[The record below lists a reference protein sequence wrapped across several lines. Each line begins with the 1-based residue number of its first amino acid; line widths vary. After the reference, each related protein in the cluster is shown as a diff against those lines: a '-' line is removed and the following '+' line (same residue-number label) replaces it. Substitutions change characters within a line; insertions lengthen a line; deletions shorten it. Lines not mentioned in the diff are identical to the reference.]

1 MNSINQNQPEHNLEN
16 LSGTAAVQRIRE
28 MIERSPVGFFCT
40 RPLNAGTHGVRPMT
54 VQQVDDRGRLWFLS
68 ASDSEHNR
76 DLQADPTVRLYFQGS
91 THSDFLHLDGAAT
104 VSTDRDRIESLWS
117 PLFKTW
123 FTGGID
129 DPLGQF
135 RHGLRPDLLPGHRPR
150 PRQEALWKQEAASR
164 GVSLRKPPW
173 TVSRPKSTKSLKMRK
188 ERH

>member
-16 LSGTAAVQRIRE
+16 LSGAAAVQRIRE

-40 RPLNAGTHGVRPMT
+40 RPLDAGTHGVRPMT

-129 DPLGQF
+129 DPRITVIRFEPTAGYYWDTK
-135 RHGLRPDLLPGHRPR
+135 HGNVVASVKMLIG
-150 PRQEALWKQEAASR
+150 AAVGKTLDDSVE
-164 GVSLRKPPW
+164 GNIAP
-173 TVSRPKSTKSLKMRK
+173 
-188 ERH
+188 